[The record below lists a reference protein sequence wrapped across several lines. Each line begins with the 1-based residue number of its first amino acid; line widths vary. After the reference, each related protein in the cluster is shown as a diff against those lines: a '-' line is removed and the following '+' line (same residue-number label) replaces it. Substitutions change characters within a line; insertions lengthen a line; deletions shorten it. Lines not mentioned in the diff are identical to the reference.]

1 MDKRKAVEPARNDPK
16 KWSSM
21 IMSHILWVI
30 ISDKVLLLAPKV
42 LFKVLFIQ
50 LADETNSNS
59 FGTKPVKYYTITTLV
74 HQHLAPPLFQMMT
87 YTNPDWLTP
96 TH

>member
-1 MDKRKAVEPARNDPK
+1 M
-16 KWSSM
+16 
-21 IMSHILWVI
+21 
-30 ISDKVLLLAPKV
+30 APKV

-96 TH
+96 THFSEFFNEPIEFLHLRTPTRL